1 MDFLSICALIAVLI
15 KQESCHRPY
24 ILWYSL
30 NAGWA
35 TTSLCFLTWWS
46 RSELRD
52 CYTTTRSMVITY
64 ILELGFLALSVF
76 AWIILSEQTYS
87 AECHRDAPSITE
99 LLVDMIILEYMR
111 SLRLLSIVFFVVMC
125 GPLLL
130 VCWLKNRPVPP
141 VDAK

>member
-1 MDFLSICALIAVLI
+1 
-15 KQESCHRPY
+15 
-24 ILWYSL
+24 
-30 NAGWA
+30 
-35 TTSLCFLTWWS
+35 
-46 RSELRD
+46 
-52 CYTTTRSMVITY
+52 MVITY